1 MDSLYTAG
9 MALEKWGEMKKVFEE
24 FLEHHP
30 GHVPAMSRLAS
41 IYCRLGE
48 HQRAKGLV
56 EQALVLDEKNPELKE
71 IYFKIQQA
79 ENQRVAI

>member
-1 MDSLYTAG
+1 
-9 MALEKWGEMKKVFEE
+9 
-24 FLEHHP
+24 
-30 GHVPAMSRLAS
+30 MSRLAS

-48 HQRAKGLV
+48 HQRAKCLV

-79 ENQRVAI
+79 ETLRVAV

>member
-1 MDSLYTAG
+1 
-9 MALEKWGEMKKVFEE
+9 
-24 FLEHHP
+24 
-30 GHVPAMSRLAS
+30 MSRLAS

-79 ENQRVAI
+79 ETLRVAV